1 MGVESIEVSTTDISP
16 KILSQLDLIK
26 DSLVK
31 VQGNVEKKKID
42 VVQVKEDI
50 AQKKIDVKPKE
61 A

>member
-31 VQGNVEKKKID
+31 IQSNVAKTQID
-42 VVQVKEDI
+42 V
-50 AQKKIDVKPKE
+50 AQIKIDVKPKE